1 MTKTLLVIPIIAIL
15 LVGVPSTMAQP
26 STTNGITLLF
36 CRLVDGY
43 GLKYVLMHYAT
54 IVLEI
59 LNGEVIIC
67 SAKTAS
73 SKRTANQA
81 LAYLECNKDVKQIKN
96 ESNEPKEVFI

>member
-1 MTKTLLVIPIIAIL
+1 MTKALLVTPIIAVL
-15 LVGVPSTMAQP
+15 LVAVPGAMSQP

-36 CRLVDGY
+36 CRLVNDY

-59 LNGEVIIC
+59 VNGEVIIC
-67 SAKTAS
+67 STKTAS

-81 LAYLECNKDVKQIKN
+81 LAYLGQ
-96 ESNEPKEVFI
+96 